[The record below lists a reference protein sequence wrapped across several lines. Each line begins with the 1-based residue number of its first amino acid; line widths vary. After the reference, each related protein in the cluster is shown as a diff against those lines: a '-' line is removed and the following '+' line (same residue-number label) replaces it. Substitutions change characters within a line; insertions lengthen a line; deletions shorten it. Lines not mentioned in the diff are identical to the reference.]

1 MSLFSKGGS
10 TKTTVAPNANVEKI
24 LKDIVARSGN
34 MDTDFISKQLAQ
46 MNPTQIEALNRLA
59 DSGQIN
65 QVANTL
71 MGRTQQGLDQMQ
83 NAASQYQGLIGN
95 QTTGQDIQNTVN
107 QLNRQGGLLSNVN
120 AQGLNSSIKG
130 TLGDDP
136 SARRA
141 AQRTGASVG
150 AFNTLNQKNSLSNLA
165 LNNDA
170 MRSRIAQS
178 IIGAGN
184 NIGGTNAALGQQG
197 LQLNSLATQNLLNV
211 GNQYQAQSNQQ
222 NMYDWQNANGAQ
234 QNAWDQ
240 LNNRLNVANSI
251 NGMVGYST
259 KSSAPGLSTGQ
270 QLLGAGV
277 TGLGIAG
284 QLGAFNSAG
293 PFSGLNQSQVN
304 NAYNTG
310 LQSSGGFA
318 GVDTADTYQ
327 NNMNSVYN
335 AAQQQGGGQ
344 GFWNT
349 NLGVG
354 LNNGYNAVKGWF

>member
-1 MSLFSKGGS
+1 MGLFSKGGS

-34 MDTDFISKQLAQ
+34 MDTDYISKQLASL
-46 MNPTQIEALNRLA
+46 NSTQIEALNRLA
-59 DSGQIN
+59 DSGQVN

-71 MGRTQQGLDQMQ
+71 MGRTEQGLNQMQ
-83 NAASQYQGLIGN
+83 NAANQYQSLIDN

-136 SARRA
+136 TARRA
-141 AQRTGASVG
+141 AQRTGTSVG
-150 AFNTLNQKNSLSNLA
+150 AFNTLNQKNSLTNQA

-178 IIGAGN
+178 IIGSGN
-184 NIGGTNAALGQQG
+184 TIGGTNAALGQQG

-211 GNQYQAQSNQQ
+211 GNQYQAQANQQ

-259 KSSAPGLSTGQ
+259 KGSAPGPSAGQ

-284 QLGAFNSAG
+284 QLGAFNGLGQTYNAWNSYNNNGGQAGVAG
-293 PFSGLNQSQVN
+293 PMQGGGNLSNQPQQSFWG
-304 NAYNTG
+304 NAYNN
-310 LQSSGGFA
+310 L
-318 GVDTADTYQ
+318 
-327 NNMNSVYN
+327 
-335 AAQQQGGGQ
+335 
-344 GFWNT
+344 T
-349 NLGVG
+349 NLWG
-354 LNNGYNAVKGWF
+354 